1 MNKLPFDLEP
11 NFQQAELYK
20 VLNMAL
26 ELMHGS
32 NDAISQQIAEQT
44 IETLITAW
52 AASQPHTEH

>member
-11 NFQQAELYK
+11 NFQHAELYK
-20 VLNMAL
+20 VLNIAL
-26 ELMHGS
+26 ELMGG